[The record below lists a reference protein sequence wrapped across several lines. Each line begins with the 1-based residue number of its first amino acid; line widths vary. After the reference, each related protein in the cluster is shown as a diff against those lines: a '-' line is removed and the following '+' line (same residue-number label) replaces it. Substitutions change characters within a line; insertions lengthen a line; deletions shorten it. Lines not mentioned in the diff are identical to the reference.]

1 MRVSWSYTWRI
12 HYVGKSPRER
22 VISSVR
28 IIKNARAPN
37 NSCPLYTVI
46 LRTNTPFLIFLFTNT
61 VAILVMVDDL
71 WTLAL
76 QFRGFSNNLKDQ
88 AISLCFS
95 YAIYPETNALSIKA
109 IE

>member
-46 LRTNTPFLIFLFTNT
+46 LRTNTPVLDISFYEHCCHFGNGRRSLD
-61 VAILVMVDDL
+61 V
-71 WTLAL
+71 
-76 QFRGFSNNLKDQ
+76 SS
-88 AISLCFS
+88 AISRFQQQFERSSHIVVFFVCDLARNKCS
-95 YAIYPETNALSIKA
+95 PYQSN
-109 IE
+109 